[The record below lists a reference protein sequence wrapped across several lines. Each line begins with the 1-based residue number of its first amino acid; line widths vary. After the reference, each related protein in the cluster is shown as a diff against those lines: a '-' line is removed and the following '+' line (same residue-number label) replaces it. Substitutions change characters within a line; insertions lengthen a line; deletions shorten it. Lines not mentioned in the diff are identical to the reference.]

1 MLIQGRYGE
10 MKKEGLRMDVTTV
23 ALYMRLSREDKK
35 AIENGLVK
43 DESNSI
49 SNQRKLLIG
58 FLKKKPGFADSPVV
72 QYVDDGYSG
81 TGFER
86 PGFVEMMDGVKKGK
100 VQCII
105 VKDFSRFGRDYITL
119 GDYIEH
125 ILPFMQVR
133 FISVN
138 DGYDSEDYK
147 GKTPDIDVPFRNLA
161 YSLYSQ
167 DISDKIKSS
176 LAVRR
181 KKGLYVGSIPLYGYQ
196 RDYEGFLIPDEETKG
211 IVQRIYREYLS
222 GKGLAELAR
231 ELNREGIPSPKQ
243 HKINKGILSGGNGKS
258 FEGKTCFWLPTT
270 LHQILQNETYTGV
283 LSSGTY
289 KSAPLGSGKRVLVP
303 EDERIRVENAHPAI
317 INRDTFREVQE
328 RMKKKKRGGAQQ
340 FLLKGLVRCGECG
353 RLMVRD
359 KTRFRC
365 RYQKFTEHRNV
376 ESIPEADLEGI
387 TWKAVDIQLRLLDE
401 KEAVFQRE
409 KELCEEKRK
418 KLFTEIK
425 RKKMLAEKKREEI
438 KQLYYQY
445 RQGKMGKAEYL
456 ARKKRDRN
464 FAEEVEIELAV
475 LEVDEEKLRQKIE
488 EIKKGRVS
496 VEEWQ
501 AGRRDKRWLLQSLLK
516 SVNVYTGKAIEIQW
530 TFCDKLEDGCK

>member
-1 MLIQGRYGE
+1 MNE
-10 MKKEGLRMDVTTV
+10 TTV
-23 ALYMRLSREDKK
+23 ALYMRLSREDDK

-49 SNQRKLLIG
+49 SNQRKLLLG
-58 FLKKKPGFADSPVV
+58 FLKKKPEFADSPIV

-100 VQCII
+100 IQCVI
-105 VKDFSRFGRDYITL
+105 VKDFSRFGRDYIEL

-125 ILPFMQVR
+125 IFPFMQVR
-133 FISVN
+133 FIAVN
-138 DGYDSEDYK
+138 DGYDSEEYR

-196 RDYEGFLIPDEETKG
+196 RDEEGFLTPDEETKG

-222 GKGLAELAR
+222 GTGLAELAR
-231 ELNREGIPSPKQ
+231 KLNGEGIPSPKQ
-243 HKINKGILSGGNGKS
+243 HKINKGLLRGEKGKN
-258 FEGKTCFWLPTT
+258 FEGKNCVWLPTT
-270 LHQILQNETYTGV
+270 LQQILRNETYTGV
-283 LSSGTY
+283 LSSGAY
-289 KSAPLGSGKRVLVP
+289 KSGPLGSGKRVFVP
-303 EDERIRVENAHPAI
+303 EDERVRVENAHPAI
-317 INRDTFREVQE
+317 IDRDTFREVQE
-328 RMKKKKRGGAQQ
+328 RMKKKKHGEAQQ
-340 FLLKGLVRCGECG
+340 FWLKGLVRCGECG

-359 KTRFRC
+359 KKRLRC

-376 ESIPEADLEGI
+376 ESIPEAELEGI
-387 TWKAVDIQLRLLDE
+387 VWKAVEIQLQFLEE

-418 KLFTEIK
+418 KLFPEIK
-425 RKKMLAEKKREEI
+425 MKKMQAEKKKEEI
-438 KQLYYQY
+438 KQLYHQY

-456 ARKKRDRN
+456 ARKKWEGN
-464 FAEEVEIELAV
+464 LVEEMEAELAGLEAEEEGLYQ
-475 LEVDEEKLRQKIE
+475 RIE
-488 EIKKGRVS
+488 EIDSDGVTLVEWLGCRKDKRSLLQCLIES
-496 VEEWQ
+496 VEVNEHNRINIIWHFQ
-501 AGRRDKRWLLQSLLK
+501 DKVKR
-516 SVNVYTGKAIEIQW
+516 
-530 TFCDKLEDGCK
+530 

>member
-1 MLIQGRYGE
+1 MNE
-10 MKKEGLRMDVTTV
+10 TTV
-23 ALYMRLSREDKK
+23 ALYMRLSREDDK

-49 SNQRKLLIG
+49 SNQRKLLLG
-58 FLKKKPGFADSPVV
+58 FLKKKPEFADSLIV

-100 VQCII
+100 IQCVI
-105 VKDFSRFGRDYITL
+105 VKDFSRFGRDYIEL

-125 ILPFMQVR
+125 IFPFMQVR
-133 FISVN
+133 FIAVN
-138 DGYDSEDYK
+138 DGYDSEEYK

-176 LAVRR
+176 LDVWR

-196 RDYEGFLIPDEETKG
+196 RDEDGFLTPDEETKG

-222 GKGLAELAR
+222 GTGLAELAR
-231 ELNREGIPSPKQ
+231 KLNGEGIPSPKQ
-243 HKINKGILSGGNGKS
+243 HKINKGLLRGEKGKN
-258 FEGKTCFWLPTT
+258 FEGKNCVWLPTT
-270 LHQILQNETYTGV
+270 LQQILRNETYTGV
-283 LSSGTY
+283 LSSGAY
-289 KSAPLGSGKRVLVP
+289 KSGPLGSGKRIFVP
-303 EDERIRVENAHPAI
+303 EDERVRVENAHPAI
-317 INRDTFREVQE
+317 IDKDTFREVQE
-328 RMKKKKRGGAQQ
+328 RMKKKKHGEAQQ

-359 KTRFRC
+359 KKLFRC
-365 RYQKFTEHRNV
+365 RYQKFTEHRNM

-387 TWKAVDIQLRLLDE
+387 VWKAVDIQLRWWEE

-418 KLFTEIK
+418 KLIPEIK
-425 RKKMLAEKKREEI
+425 KKKMQAEKKKEEI
-438 KQLYYQY
+438 KQLYHQY
-445 RQGKMGKAEYL
+445 KQGKMGKSEYL
-456 ARKKRDRN
+456 ARKKWEGN
-464 FAEEVEIELAV
+464 LAEEMEEELAGLEMEEKELRQGIEEIDADSVSIVEWLGGKEDKRKLLQYLIENVDVCVGKEVEIQWRFV
-475 LEVDEEKLRQKIE
+475 
-488 EIKKGRVS
+488 
-496 VEEWQ
+496 
-501 AGRRDKRWLLQSLLK
+501 KRLLK
-516 SVNVYTGKAIEIQW
+516 NNI
-530 TFCDKLEDGCK
+530 